1 MKHFIYIIID
11 DHHISEDILSS
22 LSKNGYNGSVFP
34 STSLKHTLENNGDIP
49 LFINLSTI
57 EKNKFEN
64 NTTITLVVDES
75 QIEEVLNIVKD
86 KTANFTKARG
96 CSFVLPLEKFIG
108 SF

>member
-11 DHHISEDILSS
+11 NHHISEDILTN

-34 STSLKHTLENNGDIP
+34 STSLKHTLENNGDLP
-49 LFINLSTI
+49 LFINLSSI

-75 QIEEVLNIVKD
+75 QIDEVLDIVKN
-86 KTANFTKARG
+86 KTTNFTKAKG
-96 CSFVLPLEKFIG
+96 CCFVLPLEKFIG